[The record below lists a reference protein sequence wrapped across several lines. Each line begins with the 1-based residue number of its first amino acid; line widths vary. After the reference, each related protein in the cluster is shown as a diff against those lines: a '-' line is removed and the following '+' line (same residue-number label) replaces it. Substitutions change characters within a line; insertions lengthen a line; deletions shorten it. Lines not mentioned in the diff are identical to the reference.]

1 MTPMNTK
8 NRVITMVIAAFMTAL
23 GVLLPFF
30 TSHIAGV
37 PGTLLLPMHIP
48 VLLCGLLCGPFWG
61 AACGVIVP
69 VLSSLLTGMPPA
81 YPMLPIMLA
90 QLFVIGLISGLLYR
104 RLEKNLFLSIGAA
117 VLAGWAVYG
126 LMFYAL
132 MLVGGGQIMALSVTG
147 ALAAGIPGLALQFT
161 AVPLLLRL
169 FQHIS
174 PTAFARV
181 KAEDKILLS
190 ARNLIKS
197 SQVSCVV
204 IKDGAIQYATD
215 GRGVAPLLEL
225 YDEKPELARDAFVVD
240 KILGK
245 AGAMIL
251 LACGAKRVFAEIMS
265 AAARDYLETRGIET
279 GYGRCVE
286 VISSITGDGMC
297 PIEKS
302 VMEITDPLEGIE
314 RIRNRIAE
322 MRNAI

>member
-1 MTPMNTK
+1 MTATK
-8 NRVITMVIAAFMTAL
+8 NRAISMAVAALMTAL

-30 TSHIAGV
+30 TSHIAGA

-81 YPMLPIMLA
+81 YPMLPIMLV
-90 QLFVIGLISGLLYR
+90 QLLVIGLLSGLLYR
-104 RLEKNLFLSIGAA
+104 RLEKSLFLSIGAA
-117 VLAGWAVYG
+117 VLAGWAAYG

-132 MLVGGGQIMALSVTG
+132 MLIGGGQLMALSVTG
-147 ALAAGIPGLALQFT
+147 ALAAGVPGLALQFT
-161 AVPLLLRL
+161 AVPLLLKL
-169 FQHIS
+169 FQRIS
-174 PTAFARV
+174 PQAFARA
-181 KAEDKILLS
+181 KTEDKILLS
-190 ARNLIKS
+190 ARNLIKGS
-197 SQVSCVV
+197 KVSCVV
-204 IKDGAIQYATD
+204 IKDGAIQYAAD

-225 YDEKPELARDAFVVD
+225 YDEKPGLVRDAFVVD

-251 LACGAKRVFAEIMS
+251 LACGAKRAFAEIMS
-265 AAARDYLETRGIET
+265 AAARDYLKEHGIEA

-286 VISSITGDGMC
+286 VISSVTGDGMC

-302 VMEITDPLEGIE
+302 VIEISDPLEGIE
-314 RIRNRIAE
+314 RIKNRISE